1 MQYILY
7 NPAKYAVTFAVTH
20 PVTAFSFVSYCF
32 SLADTPLSAESKKA
46 NDAREWASVATEGD
60 PTGNFLRFLSSF
72 TNSSDC
78 EIVIPAMGV
87 LQPSLP
93 FLASEQDKRL
103 RHGQDTE

>member
-46 NDAREWASVATEGD
+46 NDSRELLAAGKDPGDIRKTARRA
-60 PTGNFLRFLSSF
+60 
-72 TNSSDC
+72 
-78 EIVIPAMGV
+78 
-87 LQPSLP
+87 QK
-93 FLASEQDKRL
+93 KRL
-103 RHGQDTE
+103 ENPNG